1 MGKIILATRNKGKIK
16 ELSDMLSKFNLAV
29 LGLDGF
35 TELEEVEEDG
45 STFIENAL
53 KKARYAAG
61 QTGLYAV
68 ADDSGLVVDALDGA
82 PGVFS
87 ARYSDRI
94 EGGILIPGNDET
106 NINKLLAELR
116 NVPPARRTARFCC
129 AMAAVSPDGREICA
143 EGNWE
148 GLIAEKKAG
157 RNGFGYD
164 PVFLDPETG
173 KHAAELS
180 FEQKNARSHR
190 GKALNALLKQWP
202 AFWR

>member
-1 MGKIILATRNKGKIK
+1 MDKIILATRNIGKIK
-16 ELSDMLSKFNLAV
+16 ELSDMLSKFNLTV
-29 LGLDGF
+29 SGLDEF
-35 TELEEVEEDG
+35 PELEEVEEDG

-53 KKARYAAG
+53 KKARYAARR
-61 QTGLYAV
+61 TGLYAV
-68 ADDSGLVVDALDGA
+68 ADDSGLVADALDGA

-87 ARYSDRI
+87 ARFSDRI
-94 EGGILIPGNDET
+94 EKGILIPGNDET
-106 NINKLLAELR
+106 NIIKLLAELS

-143 EGNWE
+143 EGKWE
-148 GLIAEKKAG
+148 GLIAEKTAG
-157 RNGFGYD
+157 QNGFGYD

-190 GKALNALLKQWP
+190 GKALNTLLKQWP
-202 AFWR
+202 SFWR